1 MTEYARYLGIDPAVD
16 HDLMWIA
23 EEALEAP
30 LPSEWTEHFD
40 SSDRVYYYNETTKG
54 SSLTHPLENLYRDAY
69 KTIVHFRG
77 AMSPQDRV
85 DELLKLQQECEQ
97 MEREVQDECTAWTE
111 HEDPEINGGNPFYY
125 NPNEDEENRIS
136 WTDPVGRRAKRHI
149 LYLKM
154 MTIQILWQSP
164 GNIRQY
170 PHPGHKTWEGRVKV
184 PEITS

>member
-16 HDLMWIA
+16 HDLLWIA

-54 SSLTHPLENLYRDAY
+54 TSLTHPLENLYRDAY

-85 DELLKLQQECEQ
+85 DELRKLQQECQQ
-97 MEREVQDECTAWTE
+97 MEREVHT
-111 HEDPEINGGNPFYY
+111 
-125 NPNEDEENRIS
+125 IS
-136 WTDPVGRRAKRHI
+136 HTDPAARRAKRHI

-184 PEITS
+184 LEITS

>member
-16 HDLMWIA
+16 HDLLWIA

-54 SSLTHPLENLYRDAY
+54 TSLTHPLENLYRDAY

-85 DELLKLQQECEQ
+85 DELLKLQQECQQ
-97 MEREVQDECTAWTE
+97 MEREVQDECTAWEE
-111 HEDPEINGGNPFYY
+111 HEHPEVNEGNPFYY
-125 NPNEDEENRIS
+125 NPNENEGNQIS
-136 WTDPVGRRAKRHI
+136 YTDPVGRRAKRHI

-164 GNIRQY
+164 GIIRQY
-170 PHPGHKTWEGRVKV
+170 PHPGHKTWEGRVEV

>member
-16 HDLMWIA
+16 HDLLWIA

-40 SSDRVYYYNETTKG
+40 SSDRVDYYNETTKG
-54 SSLTHPLENLYRDAY
+54 TSLTHPLENLYRDAY

-85 DELLKLQQECEQ
+85 DELLKLQQECQQ
-97 MEREVQDECTAWTE
+97 MEREVQDECTAWEE
-111 HEDPEINGGNPFYY
+111 HERPDGEGLYYY
-125 NPNEDEENRIS
+125 NPNESEENQIS
-136 WTDPVGRRAKRHI
+136 YTDPVARRAKRHI

-164 GNIRQY
+164 GIIRQY

>member
-16 HDLMWIA
+16 HDLLWIA

-54 SSLTHPLENLYRDAY
+54 TSLTHPLENLYRDAY

-85 DELLKLQQECEQ
+85 DELLKLQQECQQ
-97 MEREVQDECTAWTE
+97 MEREV
-111 HEDPEINGGNPFYY
+111 G
-125 NPNEDEENRIS
+125 RIS
-136 WTDPVGRRAKRHI
+136 FRDPVSRRAKRHI

-154 MTIQILWQSP
+154 MTIQIMWQSP

-170 PHPGHKTWEGRVKV
+170 PHPGHKTWEGRVEV

>member
-1 MTEYARYLGIDPAVD
+1 MSIVKTVKLNNRKQN
-16 HDLMWIA
+16 
-23 EEALEAP
+23 
-30 LPSEWTEHFD
+30 T
-40 SSDRVYYYNETTKG
+40 R
-54 SSLTHPLENLYRDAY
+54 Y

-111 HEDPEINGGNPFYY
+111 HTTDEGKLFYY
-125 NPNEDEENRIS
+125 NKGKAKGRRTS
-136 WTDPVGRRAKRHI
+136 FTDPAARRAKRHI

>member
-1 MTEYARYLGIDPAVD
+1 MSEYARYIGIDPAVD
-16 HDLMWIA
+16 HDLLWIA

-54 SSLTHPLENLYRDAY
+54 TSLTHPLENLYRDAY

-85 DELLKLQQECEQ
+85 DELLKLQQECQQ

-111 HEDPEINGGNPFYY
+111 HTNEKGKLFYY
-125 NPNEDEENRIS
+125 NKGNAKGNQIS
-136 WTDPVGRRAKRHI
+136 YTDPVVARRAKRHI

-154 MTIQILWQSP
+154 MTIQTLWQCP
-164 GNIRQY
+164 GNLRQY
-170 PHPGHKTWEGRVKV
+170 PHPGHKTWEGRVEV

>member
-1 MTEYARYLGIDPAVD
+1 MTEYARYLGVNPAVD
-16 HDLMWIA
+16 HDLLWIA
-23 EEALEAP
+23 EAPLEAP

-54 SSLTHPLENLYRDAY
+54 TSLTHPLENLYRDAY

-85 DELLKLQQECEQ
+85 DELLKLQQECQQ
-97 MEREVQDECTAWTE
+97 MEREVQDECTAWEE
-111 HEDPEINGGNPFYY
+111 HEHEVEKYLYYY
-125 NPNEDEENRIS
+125 NPNENEGNRIS
-136 WTDPVGRRAKRHI
+136 YTDPVARRAKRHI

-154 MTIQILWQSP
+154 MTIQKLWQSP

>member
-16 HDLMWIA
+16 HDLLWIA

-85 DELLKLQQECEQ
+85 DELLKLQQECQQ
-97 MEREVQDECTAWTE
+97 MEREVQDECTAWE
-111 HEDPEINGGNPFYY
+111 ECEDSDHEGDICYY
-125 NPNEDEENRIS
+125 NPNESEGNRIS
-136 WTDPVGRRAKRHI
+136 DTDPVSRRAKRHI

-154 MTIQILWQSP
+154 MTIKRLNEVKKQHYVTDSADVWA
-164 GNIRQY
+164 RQ
-170 PHPGHKTWEGRVKV
+170 PLEV
-184 PEITS
+184 

>member
-1 MTEYARYLGIDPAVD
+1 M
-16 HDLMWIA
+16 
-23 EEALEAP
+23 
-30 LPSEWTEHFD
+30 PSEWTEQFD
-40 SSDRVYYYNETTKG
+40 SIDCVHYYNETTKG
-54 SSLTHPLENLYRDAY
+54 ISVTHPLESLYRDAY

-85 DELLKLQQECEQ
+85 DELRKLQQECQQ
-97 MEREVQDECTAWTE
+97 MEREVQDECTAWKE
-111 HEDPEINGGNPFYY
+111 CEDDEGVFYY
-125 NPNEDEENRIS
+125 NDDKDES
-136 WTDPVGRRAKRHI
+136 SDSDPVSRRAKRHI

-164 GNIRQY
+164 GIIRQY

>member
-16 HDLMWIA
+16 HDLLWIA

-54 SSLTHPLENLYRDAY
+54 TSLTHPLENLYRDAY

-77 AMSPQDRV
+77 AMSPEDRV
-85 DELLKLQQECEQ
+85 AELLKLQQECQQ
-97 MEREVQDECTAWTE
+97 MEREVQDECTAWE
-111 HEDPEINGGNPFYY
+111 ECEDSDHEGDICYY
-125 NPNEDEENRIS
+125 NPNESEGNRIS
-136 WTDPVGRRAKRHI
+136 DTDPVSRRAKRHI

-154 MTIQILWQSP
+154 MTIQKLWQSP

>member
-16 HDLMWIA
+16 HDLLWIA

-54 SSLTHPLENLYRDAY
+54 TSLTHPLENLYRDAY

-85 DELLKLQQECEQ
+85 DELLKLQQDCEQ
-97 MEREVQDECTAWTE
+97 MEREVKDECTAWKE
-111 HEDPEINGGNPFYY
+111 CEDDEGVFYY
-125 NPNEDEENRIS
+125 NHDKEEWS
-136 WTDPVGRRAKRHI
+136 DSDPVGRRAKRHI

-154 MTIQILWQSP
+154 MTIQTLWQCP
-164 GNIRQY
+164 GIIRQY

>member
-16 HDLMWIA
+16 DDLLWIA

-40 SSDRVYYYNETTKG
+40 SSDRVYYYNETTEDT
-54 SSLTHPLENLYRDAY
+54 SLTHPLENVYRDAY
-69 KTIVHFRG
+69 KTFVHFRG

-85 DELLKLQQECEQ
+85 DELLKLQQECQQ
-97 MEREVQDECTAWTE
+97 MECEVQDECTAWTE
-111 HEDPEINGGNPFYY
+111 HTTDEGDLFYY
-125 NPNEDEENRIS
+125 NSDKGES
-136 WTDPVGRRAKRHI
+136 LWTDPRRARAKRHI

-170 PHPGHKTWEGRVKV
+170 PHPGHKTWEGRVEV

>member
-1 MTEYARYLGIDPAVD
+1 MTEYARYLGIDPALD
-16 HDLMWIA
+16 HDLLWIA

-54 SSLTHPLENLYRDAY
+54 TSLTHPLENLYRDAY

-85 DELLKLQQECEQ
+85 DELLKLQQECQQ
-97 MEREVQDECTAWTE
+97 MEREVQDE
-111 HEDPEINGGNPFYY
+111 G
-125 NPNEDEENRIS
+125 NRIS
-136 WTDPVGRRAKRHI
+136 YTDPVARRAKRHI

-154 MTIQILWQSP
+154 MTIQTLWQCP
-164 GNIRQY
+164 GNLRQY

>member
-1 MTEYARYLGIDPAVD
+1 MSEYARYLGIDPAVD
-16 HDLMWIA
+16 HDLLWIA

-54 SSLTHPLENLYRDAY
+54 TSLTHPLENLYRDAY

-77 AMSPQDRV
+77 AMSPQDRL
-85 DELLKLQQECEQ
+85 DKLHELQQECQQ
-97 MEREVQDECTAWTE
+97 MESEVQDGCTAWTE
-111 HEDPEINGGNPFYY
+111 HTTDEGKLFYY
-125 NPNEDEENRIS
+125 NKGKAEGNRIS
-136 WTDPVGRRAKRHI
+136 YTDPRPRAKRHI

-170 PHPGHKTWEGRVKV
+170 PHPGHKTWEGRVEV

>member
-16 HDLMWIA
+16 HDLLWIA

-54 SSLTHPLENLYRDAY
+54 TSLTHPLENLYRDAY

-85 DELLKLQQECEQ
+85 DELRKLQQECEQ
-97 MEREVQDECTAWTE
+97 MEREVEREVRKHKELTE
-111 HEDPEINGGNPFYY
+111 WF
-125 NPNEDEENRIS
+125 
-136 WTDPVGRRAKRHI
+136 
-149 LYLKM
+149 
-154 MTIQILWQSP
+154 
-164 GNIRQY
+164 
-170 PHPGHKTWEGRVKV
+170 KV
-184 PEITS
+184 

>member
-16 HDLMWIA
+16 HDLLWIA

-54 SSLTHPLENLYRDAY
+54 TSLTHPLENLYRDAY

-77 AMSPQDRV
+77 AMSPEDRV
-85 DELLKLQQECEQ
+85 DELLKLQQECQQ

-111 HEDPEINGGNPFYY
+111 HTTDEGKLFYY
-125 NPNEDEENRIS
+125 NKGKAKGRRTS
-136 WTDPVGRRAKRHI
+136 FTDPAARRAKRHI

-170 PHPGHKTWEGRVKV
+170 PHPGHKTWEGRVEV

>member
-1 MTEYARYLGIDPAVD
+1 MTEYARYLGIDTSVD
-16 HDLMWIA
+16 HDLLWIA

-40 SSDRVYYYNETTKG
+40 SSDRVYYYDETTKG
-54 SSLTHPLENLYRDAY
+54 TSLTHPLENLYRDAY

-85 DELLKLQQECEQ
+85 DELRKLQQECQQ
-97 MEREVQDECTAWTE
+97 MEREWRFARRAVTL
-111 HEDPEINGGNPFYY
+111 
-125 NPNEDEENRIS
+125 
-136 WTDPVGRRAKRHI
+136 RAKRHI

-154 MTIQILWQSP
+154 MTIQKLWQSP

>member
-16 HDLMWIA
+16 HDLLWIA

-54 SSLTHPLENLYRDAY
+54 TSLTHPLENLYRDAY
-69 KTIVHFRG
+69 KAIVHFRG

-85 DELLKLQQECEQ
+85 DELLKLQQECQQ
-97 MEREVQDECTAWTE
+97 MEREVQDECTAWE
-111 HEDPEINGGNPFYY
+111 ECDDDDGEGLYYY
-125 NPNEDEENRIS
+125 NPNEKKGNRIS
-136 WTDPVGRRAKRHI
+136 YTDPVGRRAKRHI

-170 PHPGHKTWEGRVKV
+170 PHPGHKTWEGRVEV

>member
-1 MTEYARYLGIDPAVD
+1 MSEYARYLGIDPAVD
-16 HDLMWIA
+16 HDLLWIA

-30 LPSEWTEHFD
+30 LPSEWTEQFD
-40 SSDRVYYYNETTKG
+40 SIDCVHYYNETTKG
-54 SSLTHPLENLYRDAY
+54 ISVTHPLESLYRDAY

-85 DELLKLQQECEQ
+85 DELLKLQQECQQ
-97 MEREVQDECTAWTE
+97 MEREVQDECAAWTE
-111 HEDPEINGGNPFYY
+111 QTSDEGDLFYY
-125 NPNEDEENRIS
+125 NEDEDES
-136 WTDPVGRRAKRHI
+136 LWTDPVGRRAKRHI

-154 MTIQILWQSP
+154 MTIQRLWQST
-164 GNIRQY
+164 GIIRQY

>member
-1 MTEYARYLGIDPAVD
+1 MDEYARYLGIDPAVD
-16 HDLMWIA
+16 HDLLWIA

-30 LPSEWTEHFD
+30 LPSEWTENID
-40 SSDRVYYYNETTKG
+40 SSDRVYYYNQTTKG
-54 SSLTHPLENLYRDAY
+54 TSLTHPLENLYRDAY

-85 DELLKLQQECEQ
+85 DELRKLQQECEQ
-97 MEREVQDECTAWTE
+97 MEREVQDGCTAWE
-111 HEDPEINGGNPFYY
+111 ECERPDGKGLYYY
-125 NPNEDEENRIS
+125 NPNEDEGNRIS
-136 WTDPVGRRAKRHI
+136 LTDPVARRAKRHI

-154 MTIQILWQSP
+154 MTIQILWQSS
-164 GNIRQY
+164 GIIWQY

>member
-16 HDLMWIA
+16 HDLLWIA

-40 SSDRVYYYNETTKG
+40 SSDRVYYYNETTEG

-85 DELLKLQQECEQ
+85 DELLKLQQECQQ
-97 MEREVQDECTAWTE
+97 MEREVQNECTAWKE
-111 HEDPEINGGNPFYY
+111 CDDDDGEGLYY
-125 NPNEDEENRIS
+125 SNEDKDEIS
-136 WTDPVGRRAKRHI
+136 YTDPVSRRAKRHT

-170 PHPGHKTWEGRVKV
+170 PHLGHETWEGRVEV